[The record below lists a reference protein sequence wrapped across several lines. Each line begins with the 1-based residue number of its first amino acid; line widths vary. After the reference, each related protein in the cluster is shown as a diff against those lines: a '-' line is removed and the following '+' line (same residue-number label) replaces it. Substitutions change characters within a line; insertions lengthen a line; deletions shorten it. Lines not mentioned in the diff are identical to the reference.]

1 MIAKCPAKARSWI
14 HCALAAAVALSAPSL
29 WGDPREGQG
38 KYRPKLGG
46 SLGEEIENTLDPR
59 RAERE
64 AKKTTGAKV
73 VDGELQRQGD
83 DRFASKHHLDP
94 KELEAYQ
101 MYKSYRELRELHG
114 KLKASKEYES
124 LDRVELKKMTMS
136 EVNAKCGVMS
146 AETCARFCALLDL
159 LRPLVSD
166 TENFKLLALI
176 ALFAPDPDSYP
187 HPNIVLIQE
196 QYVNLLLRR
205 MKGLK
210 QLSGEEARERFAA
223 FLEGMSLVR
232 ELAWIIMEMES
243 KRPPNA
249 ISEVN

>member
-1 MIAKCPAKARSWI
+1 MCTRTP
-14 HCALAAAVALSAPSL
+14 
-29 WGDPREGQG
+29 
-38 KYRPKLGG
+38 
-46 SLGEEIENTLDPR
+46 T
-59 RAERE
+59 
-64 AKKTTGAKV
+64 
-73 VDGELQRQGD
+73 
-83 DRFASKHHLDP
+83 
-94 KELEAYQ
+94 
-101 MYKSYRELRELHG
+101 
-114 KLKASKEYES
+114 
-124 LDRVELKKMTMS
+124 
-136 EVNAKCGVMS
+136 
-146 AETCARFCALLDL
+146 LLDL